1 MFSPLHSAAQAGCPD
16 FLLRSLQTGA
26 NPNLQDTDGES
37 PLHKAARAGN
47 IECLQILLTAG
58 GNPRQVL
65 LLCNRWGQT
74 SGQLALCLGQL
85 SAATLLNSAELG
97 VSPRPHHP
105 ATLTNRKRCHGGF
118 NCAQD
123 TKRFRI
129 AGEEAMS
136 EDVLQ
141 DCKPVPLLHGEETLL
156 HRAEQGY
163 NRVFIE
169 SWLSEVHG
177 C

>member
-1 MFSPLHSAAQAGCPD
+1 MFSPLHSAAQAGRPD

-26 NPNLQDTDGES
+26 DPNLQDADGES

-47 IECLQILLTAG
+47 IECLQMLLTAG
-58 GNPRQVL
+58 GNPR
-65 LLCNRWGQT
+65 LCNRWGQT

-85 SAATLLNSAELG
+85 SAATLLNSAHHLG
-97 VSPRPHHP
+97 VEPPQAHRAPVLSS
-105 ATLTNRKRCHGGF
+105 RKRCHAGF
-118 NCAQD
+118 RCAQEA
-123 TKRFRI
+123 KRCRI
-129 AGEEAMS
+129 ADDEAMS
-136 EDVLQ
+136 EDCLL

-156 HRAEQGY
+156 HRVEQGY